1 MRGSVCNRWWRF
13 RMQESQTHQ
22 QAKQPVRGNE
32 RQPLRLGIVGCGRVV
47 EWYHLP
53 ALKSSPDWQLV
64 AICEPLAERREWVQ
78 QRYPGLPAFASL
90 TELLN
95 GSAAEALLIAKPPAT
110 HYPLAIHALAARL
123 HVLQAKRR

>member
-1 MRGSVCNRWWRF
+1 MRGSKCTGWWTI
-13 RMQESQTHQ
+13 RMQESQTREQEQ
-22 QAKQPVRGNE
+22 QAASVNE

-47 EWYHLP
+47 ECYHLP

-95 GSAAEALLIAKPPAT
+95 GSAAEALLIATPPAT
-110 HYPLAIHALAARL
+110 HYPL
-123 HVLQAKRR
+123 